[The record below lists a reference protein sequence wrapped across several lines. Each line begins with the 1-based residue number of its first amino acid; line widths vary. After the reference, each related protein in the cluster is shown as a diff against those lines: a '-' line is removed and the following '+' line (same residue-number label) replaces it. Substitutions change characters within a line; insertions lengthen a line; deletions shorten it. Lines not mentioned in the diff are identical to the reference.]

1 MRGADRTQSRKGTEG
16 QEHDDQSRT
25 REGTTRGEIELPAL
39 GIALVLL
46 TAVLVAGIGTA
57 QFALDSAE
65 RPALERHTAV
75 SLSETFVGVAGPTHG
90 ENVLDMSRVS
100 SLNATMLSVRYG
112 LPEGSNVII
121 RLGDDVI
128 VSTGDASDGT
138 RIERIVLVAGHTERT
153 IVPSFEETNSVT
165 LPRRT
170 ANATVE
176 IDPPANATVRTVWSN
191 DRVVLRN
198 DSGLAGTF
206 EVAVSEMET
215 TEFRFDAIG
224 PLSRGS
230 IRVDYYPRTTRKEPL
245 AVIVD
250 A

>member
-1 MRGADRTQSRKGTEG
+1 MRGSDHAQSREKIERGDHG
-16 QEHDDQSRT
+16 GQSRT
-25 REGTTRGEIELPAL
+25 REGATRGEIELPAL

-75 SLSETFVGVAGPTHG
+75 SLSEAFVGVAGPTHG
-90 ENVLDMSRVS
+90 ENILDASRVP

-112 LPEGSNVII
+112 LPEGSDAMI
-121 RLGDDVI
+121 RIGDEVI
-128 VSTGDASDGT
+128 VSTGDVSDGT
-138 RIERIVLVAGHTERT
+138 RIERIVLVAEHTERT